1 MSTAARTKRSASRV
15 RPWQLALAQVLDEH
29 HLCASSESFSARA
42 SFVDDLVSQLSLM
55 DDTQVCVID
64 GLQTLDIASFGRE
77 LGTALGVD
85 VRKHPIDSL
94 ESVVWALRRRF
105 TPADQSPVKRRF
117 IVWSEAHELLRQNSR
132 AFSQLVDAMMGVAAE
147 SEFASED
154 LLLLQRCVFIG
165 RSALD
170 VYAEDPTAQ
179 FRAWMSEGTE
189 RPLWSVVS
197 GQDAPR
203 VRRLPIERDG
213 SVRIAEPPA
222 PPASSAPASV
232 R

>member
-1 MSTAARTKRSASRV
+1 
-15 RPWQLALAQVLDEH
+15 
-29 HLCASSESFSARA
+29 
-42 SFVDDLVSQLSLM
+42 M

-64 GLQTLDIASFGRE
+64 GLQTHDIPSFGRE
-77 LGTALGVD
+77 LGAALGVD

-94 ESVVWALRRRF
+94 EAVVWALRRRF
-105 TPADQSPVKRRF
+105 TPADRSPVKRRF
-117 IVWSEAHELLRQNSR
+117 IVWSEAQELLRQDPR

-179 FRAWMSEGTE
+179 FRSWLSEGGE
-189 RPLWSVVS
+189 KPLWSIVS
-197 GQDAPR
+197 GLDAPR
-203 VRRLPIERDG
+203 VKRIAIERDG
-213 SVRIAEPPA
+213 SVRIAEPTVPPKPAGPLWCPA
-222 PPASSAPASV
+222 PCAHSMRSVAMESAPNRPEPA
-232 R
+232 